1 MWNIIIGLVFL
12 IGGLSGKLVIRG
24 TESSSAAAV
33 VGGALLVW
41 GIIQVVRARSQGSDQ
56 SSTEN

>member
-12 IGGLSGKLVIRG
+12 IGGLSGKLVIRW

-41 GIIQVVRARSQGSDQ
+41 GIIQVVRARSQGPDE